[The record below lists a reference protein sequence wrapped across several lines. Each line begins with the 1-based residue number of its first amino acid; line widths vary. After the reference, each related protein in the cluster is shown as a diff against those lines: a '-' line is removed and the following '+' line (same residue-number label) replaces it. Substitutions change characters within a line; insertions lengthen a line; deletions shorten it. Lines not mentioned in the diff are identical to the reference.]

1 MKAEGICY
9 VFALS
14 IVDSLSN
21 KIGKCAGNK
30 KTTRRQQ
37 EDNKTASMLLKIPSS
52 SHEII

>member
-37 EDNKTASMLLKIPSS
+37 DSKHVIKDTVFVP
-52 SHEII
+52 